1 MNQERNYWTKLASG
15 RIGRRRVLAAGSA
28 GAATLALAACG
39 SKPQSSGSSGSSG
52 SSAGSGPAGAQS
64 APANGSPISGGTYT
78 YYYMNNPR
86 LDPQKESAGNQ
97 VSVSGVY
104 SRLFSMKTGTDPRTF
119 TDHDL
124 VNDLGMS
131 AESPDA
137 VTWTVKMRSD
147 ANFHNIAPVNGHPVE
162 AEDVKATFTRVFDP
176 ATGSP
181 NRGSLDMIDP
191 TQIETPDKQT
201 VVFKLKY
208 PYAPFKKTLG
218 APAYSWIYPREVLA
232 GGYDPA
238 KTVIGS
244 GPFTLDSVQPDIA
257 YTYKKNPAWFGKP
270 APYID
275 NLKVVVISDPS
286 RLQAEFAAGHL
297 DELIVEN
304 PFDLDTI
311 KQQNPQATFLRAPDG
326 RPFPIYLQLSDPSSP
341 WQDIRVR
348 RAASMMID
356 RGALSQIIYN
366 GQGISTLFVPASM
379 GKWSQVVDQLDPS
392 IAQWYKYNPADAK
405 KMLDAAG
412 QSNLSLQFAYIT
424 ASAFTTPPYTKMGET
439 ISNMW
444 NQNGIKNNIVT
455 QDYNK
460 DYIDSGKGSRAGYFD
475 KNMVIYSGI
484 ASYTEADEFLYINF
498 HSKSTNNDEQLKD
511 PKLDAMIDKQR
522 TIVDENERLKAVQ
535 DIEKYIA
542 DQAWVIPTQGSF
554 RFAFVQPRV
563 QNYSYTDSLGRFT
576 DNYAKVWVKS

>member
-1 MNQERNYWTKLASG
+1 MDRNTNYWSRIAS
-15 RIGRRRVLAAGSA
+15 RRFARRRVLAAGGA
-28 GAATLALAACG
+28 GAAVVALAACG
-39 SKPQSSGSSGSSG
+39 TKPQNSGTSGNSG
-52 SSAGSGPAGAQS
+52 ASAGSGPVGAQS
-64 APANGSPISGGTYT
+64 APANGSPVSGGTYT

-97 VSVSGVY
+97 MSVSGVY
-104 SRLFSMKTGTDPRTF
+104 SRLFRFKTGTNPRDF

-124 VNDLGMS
+124 ENDLGMS

-137 VTWTVKMRSD
+137 TTWTVKMRTD
-147 ANFHNIAPVNGHPVE
+147 AKFHNVAPVNGHPVE

-244 GPFTLDSVQPDIA
+244 GPFTLDSIQPDVA
-257 YTYKKNPAWFGKP
+257 YIYKKNPDWFGKP
-270 APYID
+270 QPNID
-275 NLKVVVISDPS
+275 QLKIVVISDPS

-311 KQQNPQATFLRAPDG
+311 KQQNPQATMLRCPDG
-326 RPFPIYLQLSDPSSP
+326 RPFPIYLQLGDQSSAF
-341 WQDIRVR
+341 QDIRVR

-379 GKWSQVVDQLDPS
+379 GKWSQVVDQLDQN
-392 IAQWYKYNPADAK
+392 IQQWYKFNPSDAR

-444 NQNGIKNNIVT
+444 NQGGIKNNIVT

-535 DIEKYIA
+535 DIERYIA
-542 DQAWVIPTQGSF
+542 DQVWVIPTQGSF

-563 QNYSYTDSLGRFT
+563 QNYSYTDSLGRHT
-576 DNYAKVWVKS
+576 ENYSKVWLKS